1 MTNEA
6 RGHRGHCVLAR
17 RSGLRPRSR
26 AETALRGNPGRGN
39 PGRSNPGRSNSG
51 RSNPGRGNS
60 GRSNSGRSNPG
71 RSNPGRSNP
80 GRGYIKRTFAHHRVT
95 KALQRSDKAC
105 AAVL

>member
-39 PGRSNPGRSNSG
+39 PGRGNPGRSNPGRSNSG
-51 RSNPGRGNS
+51 RG
-60 GRSNSGRSNPG
+60 NPG

-80 GRGYIKRTFAHHRVT
+80 GRGYIKHTFAHHRVT

>member
-26 AETALRGNPGRGN
+26 AETALRSN
-39 PGRSNPGRSNSG
+39 PGRSNPGRSNPG
-51 RSNPGRGNS
+51 RSNP
-60 GRSNSGRSNPG
+60 GRSNPG

-80 GRGYIKRTFAHHRVT
+80 GRGYIKHTFAHHRVT

>member
-39 PGRSNPGRSNSG
+39 PGRGNPGRSNPGRSNSG
-51 RSNPGRGNS
+51 RGNPGRSNPGRG
-60 GRSNSGRSNPG
+60 NPG

-80 GRGYIKRTFAHHRVT
+80 GRGYIKHTFAHHRVT